1 MPHYKYLIV
10 GGGMTADAAV
20 NGIREVDSDGSVGL
34 IGAELNPPYNRPP
47 LSKGLWKD
55 EAPGGIWRGTQKQQ
69 VTLHLG
75 RKAQSL
81 DLRTRSVT
89 DDQGCVYSRAM
100 AGVGKFEKPYLISGA
115 LAAFLC
121 LMLPT
126 LVCSRDGTATPADNP
141 NTTNPTT
148 NPAPQ
153 TEVDV
158 RRPSIHTRPIQ
169 VSVDMVVVAV
179 TVTDPFDRIVTGLDQ
194 NNFQVMDEK
203 VPQQI
208 ASFST
213 EDAPISVGMIFD
225 SSGSMSDKIE
235 KSKEAA
241 LQFFKTSNP
250 EDEFMLINFNDRPD
264 LMSGFTS
271 KFENLQD
278 RLLFS
283 KSGGRTALLDALY
296 MGLNEM
302 KKARST
308 RKALLLI
315 SDGGDN
321 HSRYTENDLKRAV
334 KESDVQIYAVAV
346 LEPLSSRN
354 RTPEEASGPALLS
367 DLTEVSG
374 GRMFSVEDPSELPD
388 IAEKISIQLRN
399 EYVIGYRPSN
409 LVRDGRWRRI
419 KVKLDPPR
427 GLPPLNV
434 YARTGYYAPTQ

>member
-1 MPHYKYLIV
+1 MAGAGKSTNCYLV
-10 GGGMTADAAV
+10 GGAL
-20 NGIREVDSDGSVGL
+20 SV
-34 IGAELNPPYNRPP
+34 
-47 LSKGLWKD
+47 
-55 EAPGGIWRGTQKQQ
+55 
-69 VTLHLG
+69 V
-75 RKAQSL
+75 
-81 DLRTRSVT
+81 
-89 DDQGCVYSRAM
+89 
-100 AGVGKFEKPYLISGA
+100 
-115 LAAFLC
+115 LC
-121 LMLPT
+121 LTVQVFAWPN
-126 LVCSRDGTATPADNP
+126 SNSADPDPSAPA
-141 NTTNPTT
+141 NTTNTPG
-148 NPAPQ
+148 Q
-153 TEVDV
+153 TEIDV
-158 RRPSIHTRPIQ
+158 RQPTIHTRPIQ
-169 VSVDMVVVAV
+169 KNVDMVVVAV

-194 NNFQVMDEK
+194 SNFEVMDDK

-264 LMSGFTS
+264 LISSFTS

-278 RLLFS
+278 RLLFA

-302 KKARST
+302 KKGRSS

-321 HSRYTENDLKRAV
+321 HSRYSENDLKRAV

-354 RTPEEASGPALLS
+354 RTPEEAAGPALLS
-367 DLTEVSG
+367 DLTEASG

-388 IAEKISIQLRN
+388 IAEKISVQLRN